1 LFDLQ
6 ENGWCKMSAEFELI
20 DSLSFLFF
28 TIVLYLLAQLS
39 KRIGEVMAMKKYYY
53 FYYAAMFFTV
63 SASIIMLLTSA
74 GFENAGLFGYG
85 FFALGLTI
93 ALITSVKYWG
103 WLIKE
108 LVKG

>member
-1 LFDLQ
+1 
-6 ENGWCKMSAEFELI
+6 MSAGFELI

-28 TIVLYLLAQLS
+28 TIILYLLAKLS
-39 KRIGEVMAMKKYYY
+39 KRLGEIMAMKKYYY
-53 FYYAAMFFTV
+53 FYYVAMFFTV
-63 SASIIMLLTSA
+63 SASIIMFLTAA
-74 GFENAGLFGYG
+74 GFENSGLFGYV
-85 FFALGLTI
+85 FFASGLTI